1 MLRSALIFFLALIGC
16 SLSGCWQGVSRNVM
30 ATVLSGDGEVDS
42 GAEGQNGFRAIR
54 PGTKLRLGNV
64 VRTPNDAKLNIALLP
79 GALVQLSSNSEIKIQ
94 ALQISKDGNE
104 TGDAMLNRNAHI
116 RLNRGQI
123 AVLLTRRGEA
133 PSELQ
138 VTTQEAVIAA
148 DSDCLFGMEINGM
161 KTRVISVRGKIYAS
175 PPNGPRQAV
184 DAGFFQE
191 WPSNSSTA
199 VSAADEPLAEIETMK
214 ALEAEGQL
222 IQSEPA
228 SRKGR
233 PF

>member
-1 MLRSALIFFLALIGC
+1 
-16 SLSGCWQGVSRNVM
+16 M

-42 GAEGQNGFRAIR
+42 GTERQNGFHTIP
-54 PGTKLRLGNV
+54 PGTKLLVGNV
-64 VRTPNDAKLNIALLP
+64 VRTSKDAKLNIALLP

-138 VTTQEAVIAA
+138 VTTEEAVIAA
-148 DSDCLFGMEINGM
+148 DSDCLFGMELNGM

-191 WPSNSSTA
+191 WPSSSSTA
-199 VSAADEPLAEIETMK
+199 VSAADEPMAEIETMK

-222 IQSEPA
+222 IQLESA
-228 SRKGR
+228 SRKVR